1 MQTSAEFDPIRC
13 ARRLLMEA
21 VSGTLASVQPDG
33 APYASMVTVATMP
46 DASPILLLSRLA
58 RHTENIAAGPRV
70 SLLLDERRAGDP
82 LQGARVSISG
92 KIAMTDD
99 ANARRRF
106 LARHLSADAYA
117 DFMDFSFWKI
127 EMTGAHLVAGF
138 GRIHDVAAADL
149 VTDIADAAEI
159 LTAEEGA
166 VAHMNADHADAIEL
180 YATRFLDEQ
189 AGPWRIAGIDA
200 AGCDLI
206 LGDKL
211 RRLDFPQRV
220 TTSAALRKTL
230 VDLAQQAR
238 AS

>member
-1 MQTSAEFDPIRC
+1 
-13 ARRLLMEA
+13 
-21 VSGTLASVQPDG
+21 
-33 APYASMVTVATMP
+33 MVTVATMP

-58 RHTENIAAGPRV
+58 RHTANIAADPRV

-82 LQGARVSISG
+82 LQGARVSIAG
-92 KIAMTDD
+92 KIAVTSD
-99 ANARRRF
+99 ATARRRF
-106 LARHLSADAYA
+106 LARLPSADAYA
-117 DFMDFSFWKI
+117 DFKDFSFWKI

-180 YATRFLDEQ
+180 YATRLLREQ
-189 AGPWRIAGIDA
+189 AGPWRITGIDA
-200 AGCDLI
+200 DGCDLI

-220 TTSAALRKTL
+220 TTAGALRKIL
-230 VDLAQQAR
+230 ADLARQAR
-238 AS
+238 EG